1 MAKQTR
7 SIMYELRSLNVA
19 AGVDAVAPFRMTGEL
34 VTVQVVDAPGNLVRV
49 AGSSDGG
56 TFALLTFEGAA
67 GVAAINNVGA
77 GLYEVRERPMW
88 IRVGVNQDATAP
100 RTFRVLLLVH
110 EHD

>member
-7 SIMYELRSLNVA
+7 SIMYEVRSLNVA
-19 AGVDAVAPFRMTGEL
+19 AGVDAVPFRMVGEL
-34 VTVQVVDAPGNLVRV
+34 VDVQVVDAPGNLVRV
-49 AGSSDGG
+49 MGSVEGG

-77 GLYEVRERPMW
+77 GLYKVRERPMW

-100 RTFRVLLLVH
+100 RTYRVLLLVH